1 VLEDGLRA
9 EQVRDNGGKNPYH
22 WVMPAVSAAGALLV
36 GLLLVLAIYLVARG
50 ADLHS
55 LLAFGYPGV
64 SVVMFFSSATVLLPA
79 PGFATVLAASGLVQL
94 NPYVLGLFAGIG
106 SSAGELTGY
115 LVGLGGRKAFHRSD
129 GRWLRRTEY
138 FMRRWGFL
146 TILTMATI
154 PNPFFDAVGILAG
167 SLGYSPRRLWVACM
181 IGNTV
186 KYTAL
191 ALLGGTAASIFSAG

>member
-1 VLEDGLRA
+1 VLGDGLRA
-9 EQVRDNGGKNPYH
+9 EQVHDGGKNPYH
-22 WVMPAVSAAGALLV
+22 WVMPAVSAAAAVVAGLLV
-36 GLLLVLAIYLVARG
+36 VVAAYLIAQG
-50 ADLHS
+50 ADLQS
-55 LLAFGYPGV
+55 LLALGYPGV

-79 PGFATVLAASGLVQL
+79 PGFATVLAASGIIQL
-94 NPYVLGLFAGIG
+94 NPYVLGLFAGAG

-115 LVGLGGRKAFHRSD
+115 LVGLGGRRALHRGGGS
-129 GRWLRRTEY
+129 WYRRTEY

-146 TILTMATI
+146 TVLTMATI

-186 KYTAL
+186 KYTTL
-191 ALLGGTAASIFSAG
+191 ALLGGTAASRFFAG

>member
-1 VLEDGLRA
+1 
-9 EQVRDNGGKNPYH
+9 
-22 WVMPAVSAAGALLV
+22 MPAVWAAAALLV
-36 GLLLVLAIYLVARG
+36 GLLLVLAIYLVAQG
-50 ADLHS
+50 ADLQG
-55 LLAFGYPGV
+55 LLALGYPGV

-79 PGFATVLAASGLVQL
+79 PGFATVLAASGIVQL

-115 LVGLGGRKAFHRSD
+115 LVGLGGRQAFHRAE
-129 GRWLRRTEY
+129 GRWLRRAEY

-146 TILTMATI
+146 TILTLATI

-191 ALLGGTAASIFSAG
+191 ALLGGTAASIFGVG